1 MNFNEIKEL
10 IDIIDK
16 STLSYIDL
24 DLDGCHIE
32 LDKTSG
38 SRRDKSQ
45 DKEIVNVVK
54 QEAVKEITATASKEK
69 AEVLNDAKKEGK
81 FIKSPIVG
89 TFYSSPSPEKDSF
102 VTVGSKINK
111 GDVVCIIES
120 MKLMNEIESDFSGEI
135 AEVLVEDG
143 AVVEYG
149 QELFKVI

>member
-10 IDIIDK
+10 ISIVDK
-16 STLSYIDL
+16 STVAYVDL

-32 LDKTSG
+32 LDKSKG
-38 SRRDKSQ
+38 VRRDKSEN
-45 DKEIVNVVK
+45 KETVNQVK
-54 QEAVKEITATASKEK
+54 AEAVKEITATQTEEKVEAIKET
-69 AEVLNDAKKEGK
+69 KKEGK

-89 TFYSSPSPEKDSF
+89 TFYSSPSPDKDNF
-102 VTVGSKINK
+102 VSVGSKINQ

-135 AEVLVEDG
+135 AEILVENG

-149 QELFKVI
+149 QELFRVI